1 MRCVYVHGSGR
12 TGAAAWPS
20 VDPESGTFVAFE
32 KNATVAERVT
42 VLEARYAGEP
52 AVLFAHS
59 LGGVP
64 AVLAVAGGIL
74 DVRALVLV
82 EPALYDIARG
92 DAAIERHIAIWAEA
106 RSRAG
111 LGDLRGFWAIVRPV
125 MFGSPL
131 DDSAWPEERGFAEQ
145 WAAAELPWGHEVRSR
160 MLRGTPT
167 LVVTGGWNDEYE
179 AIAEVL
185 VRNGAFHHAL
195 PGAQHR
201 PQDLPEFGPVVAD
214 FLRTVDAASHS

>member
-1 MRCVYVHGSGR
+1 MRRVYIHGSGR
-12 TGAAAWPS
+12 TGTAAWPKIDAAAGS
-20 VDPESGTFVAFE
+20 FVAFDRG
-32 KNATVAERVT
+32 AGIRERVA

-92 DAAIERHIAIWAEA
+92 DAAIERHIAVWAEA

-125 MFGSPL
+125 MFGGPL
-131 DDSAWPEERGFAEQ
+131 DDSTWPEERQLAEQ
-145 WAAAELPWGHEVRSR
+145 WAVAELPWGHEVRSR

-167 LVVTGGWNDEYE
+167 LVVTGGWNAEYE
-179 AIAEVL
+179 AIAAVL
-185 VRNGAFHHAL
+185 VENGATHRVL
-195 PGAQHR
+195 TGAQHR
-201 PQDLPEFGPVVAD
+201 PQDLPAFGPAVAA
-214 FLRTVDAASHS
+214 FLHTVDADLHS